1 MNECVILVDNS
12 NIYIEGIKYSARL
25 KGVPKSSIDSK
36 DPQDPS
42 WRIDFGRLLNYLAGG
57 RKIYEAF
64 LVGSRPPPNDG
75 VWMAA
80 EENGF
85 EVVVHDRGVN
95 NQEKAKLTLS
105 WSCEGL
111 MCDRGVNNQEKAVD
125 TELVMRGTK
134 LIVLAPKPMTL
145 VIASGDRD
153 FIPLV
158 NLAHDEN
165 WSVEMCA
172 FSSAYSDSGEMAT
185 SVDVVRPLEEGFSGI
200 GYYGFKWPSE

>member
-12 NIYIEGIKYSARL
+12 NIYIEGTKYSAGL

-42 WRIDFGRLLNYLAGG
+42 WRIDFGRLLNYLADG
-57 RKIYEAF
+57 RAIYGAF

-95 NQEKAKLTLS
+95 NQEKA
-105 WSCEGL
+105 
-111 MCDRGVNNQEKAVD
+111 VD
-125 TELVMRGTK
+125 TELAVRGTK

-200 GYYGFKWPSE
+200 GYYDFKWPSE